1 MRKGLRAQLAD
12 PLWLLGRQWQVGELT
27 GEDAGSPVAAELWF
41 EHDPMTAL
49 DRSGAG
55 GAVDASGG
63 TDGGATVRSYDPGD
77 DPPLETLVEQEPVLT
92 DDDRRPNRETA
103 VEAGRYFL
111 SLLDEEGFEVDGRA
125 PRAADVPD
133 LLIGPPD
140 REVDGEGD
148 RYMTVVEGRS
158 LDGAALYEQLTSE
171 PTMSDA
177 ADWTGV
183 SWGSV
188 DVPSVGSGSDPFRR
202 AAKAFVDWY
211 ADLYDEPD
219 GDAETAWNAD
229 RMEYEFRVATGSGD
243 GETVFAVDEYGGGR
257 LDWEA
262 FSTVQDTDASLTD
275 DLDGPAVTG
284 DAFDLDLPGTGA
296 AGEVPPDLSA
306 DIEGSEPDLATV
318 PTRVSFPGMPSA
330 RWWELEDG
338 SVNIGNMTVGPGEL
352 GKLLLTEHATLYGN
366 DWFSIPVEVPV
377 GSLTRI
383 TEFLVT
389 DTFGQVT
396 SVGPA
401 VDTEDVTSADATD
414 VADETAEGPTAGA
427 LADSGGWN
435 MFMHAG
441 LPNHDEPGML
451 LPPSLGAHHESDP
464 VERVVLARDELAN
477 MAFGIE
483 LVTEDAIGDPLEW
496 GEFARP
502 TLAVDTVRGADD
514 PAQERLRLTNPGG
527 RPLDVGGWTVAN
539 GLGDSYAIPGGT
551 VVGPDEHLT
560 IHSGPGADVVTGELY
575 WGRTSQPVWQDA
587 EEVTVTDADDDLVL
601 RAFIGEP
608 VNPSLPDYRLV
619 TDVHEHWF
627 PMRMV
632 PAGERSPG
640 EFAIGD
646 LRFDLARL
654 LDADAESHRPAGRV
668 LGEDPLLHDEELT
681 RAGLE
686 VTRGYQYARWSG
698 GDVHLWSGR
707 RAATG
712 RGEGTSGLQ
721 FDVLEEPSPD
731 QASGDE

>member
-55 GAVDASGG
+55 GAADSNGG
-63 TDGGATVRSYDPGD
+63 TAVRAYDPGD

-125 PRAADVPD
+125 PRAADFPD

-140 REVDGEGD
+140 REVDSEGD

-158 LDGAALYEQLTSE
+158 LDGSALYDQLTVE

-177 ADWTGV
+177 ADWNGV

-188 DVPSVGSGSDPFRR
+188 DVPAVGSGSDPFRR

-243 GETVFAVDEYGGGR
+243 GETVFAVDEYDGGR

-284 DAFDLDLPGTGA
+284 DAFDVDLPGTGA
-296 AGEVPPDLSA
+296 AGEVPPELSA
-306 DIEGSEPDLATV
+306 DLGGSEPDLAAV
-318 PTRVSFPGMPSA
+318 PTRVSFPGMPST

-401 VDTEDVTSADATD
+401 VDTEDVTSADSTD

-464 VERVVLARDELAN
+464 VERVVFARDELAN

-496 GEFARP
+496 GEFVRP
-502 TLAVDTVRGADD
+502 TLAVDTVRGAAD
-514 PAQERLRLTNPGG
+514 PAQERLRLTNPGE

-587 EEVTVTDADDDLVL
+587 EEVTVTDAEDDLVL

-608 VNPSLPDYRLV
+608 ANPSLPDYRLV

-654 LDADAESHRPAGRV
+654 LDADVESHRPAGRV

-712 RGEGTSGLQ
+712 RGEGNSGLQ

-731 QASGDE
+731 QAGGNGSMR